1 MRTYLSLVL
10 IGLFFS
16 LSAQETLVYPYN
28 PDGNEDGA
36 ITVPDLQDLL
46 GTYGNAF
53 TPTEIQIDG
62 VGLLQV
68 IQDLQDQIAAIQ
80 LLDANYVESTL
91 AVHQQEIA
99 TLYQQIAE
107 NALPD
112 GTTSGQLLRWNG
124 TAWTPVSPILVGC
137 SDDTACNYNPAAIGD
152 DGSCTVNDECGV
164 CGGDNSSCTDACGV
178 VNGDNSSCT
187 DACGVVNGDN
197 SCLDECGVLNG
208 DGSSCVFESCG
219 DQIGHENYAYS
230 TVLIGEQCWFSENCR
245 YLPEVSP
252 SIENSDTEPYYY
264 VYGYEDSH
272 VFVAQATTNYETYG
286 VLYNRPAVMAE
297 GICPTGWHIPSDGEF
312 TELTDFLGGESVAG
326 VKMKDDVLWN
336 GTNSSGW
343 TGLPGGYGNISNGFQ
358 SIGIQGYWWSASG
371 SGSHS
376 WSRLMRSGFDS
387 VSRNYISRGYGF
399 SARCVRD

>member
-1 MRTYLSLVL
+1 MRPFLTLAL

-36 ITVPDLQDLL
+36 IASPDLLDVL
-46 GTYGNAF
+46 GVYGNAF
-53 TPTEIQIDG
+53 TPTEIEIDG

-80 LLDANYVESTL
+80 LLDVNYVESTL
-91 AVHQQEIA
+91 TALQQEIDDL
-99 TLYQQIAE
+99 TQQFAE

-112 GTTSGQLLRWNG
+112 GTASGQLLRWNG

-164 CGGDNSSCTDACGV
+164 CGGDNS
-178 VNGDNSSCT
+178 
-187 DACGVVNGDN
+187 
-197 SCLDECGVLNG
+197 CLDECGVVNG

-219 DQIGHENYAYS
+219 DQIGHEKHAYS

-252 SIENSDTEPYYY
+252 SSEGSNTEPYYY
-264 VYGYEDSH
+264 VYGYEEHD
-272 VFVAQATTNYETYG
+272 VIVAQATTN
-286 VLYNRPAVMAE
+286 
-297 GICPTGWHIPSDGEF
+297 
-312 TELTDFLGGESVAG
+312 
-326 VKMKDDVLWN
+326 
-336 GTNSSGW
+336 
-343 TGLPGGYGNISNGFQ
+343 
-358 SIGIQGYWWSASG
+358 
-371 SGSHS
+371 
-376 WSRLMRSGFDS
+376 
-387 VSRNYISRGYGF
+387 
-399 SARCVRD
+399 